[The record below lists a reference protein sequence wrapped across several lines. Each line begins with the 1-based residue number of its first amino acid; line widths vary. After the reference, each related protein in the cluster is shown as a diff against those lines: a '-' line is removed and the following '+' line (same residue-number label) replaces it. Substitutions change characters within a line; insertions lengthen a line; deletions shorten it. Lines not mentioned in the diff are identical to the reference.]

1 MKMKKLAALA
11 LSAVFAL
18 GALTACGGSSS
29 SGSVPAAASG
39 SGSVSGASLKEVN
52 IGLIQLM
59 EHASLDEIRTAIEA
73 GLEAIFG
80 SYNLKNLTK
89 QGAIVGV
96 LAVSQTFIIITSG
109 IDISGGAIAGL
120 GCMTMAMIMN
130 GKGTSMLG
138 IAILANF
145 VVCTLCGFLNGVII
159 FDLKVPA
166 MIATLGTQTIFRGIL
181 KLLCNGN
188 SISFFEPDGA
198 TFVKLF
204 DTIGNYDI
212 FGVLPVLACIWIV
225 VAVVAFLVLRYTV
238 FGRDLFVIGSG
249 IEVARLSGI
258 KVRKT
263 FYLVYSLAGF
273 VYGIA
278 AIMFAGRILRAM
290 PNTGDGYDMDA
301 IAAAVI
307 GGASLAGGRGAITGT
322 FVGTLLMVVI
332 KNAGKAFQINDYIL
346 DVITGA
352 LIIFAVAMDMVKSRK
367 KA

>member
-1 MKMKKLAALA
+1 MSTLTKNKKPNAF
-11 LSAVFAL
+11 VR
-18 GALTACGGSSS
+18 LTKHS
-29 SGSVPAAASG
+29 
-39 SGSVSGASLKEVN
+39 EFT
-52 IGLIQLM
+52 IGLVVIALFLL
-59 EHASLDEIRTAIEA
+59 ATFLTKNF
-73 GLEAIFG
+73 FG

-96 LAVSQTFIIITSG
+96 LAVAQTFIIITSG

-263 FYLVYSLAGF
+263 FYLVYSLA
-273 VYGIA
+273 
-278 AIMFAGRILRAM
+278 
-290 PNTGDGYDMDA
+290 
-301 IAAAVI
+301 VI

>member
-1 MKMKKLAALA
+1 MSTLTKNKKPNAF
-11 LSAVFAL
+11 VR
-18 GALTACGGSSS
+18 LTKHS
-29 SGSVPAAASG
+29 
-39 SGSVSGASLKEVN
+39 EFT
-52 IGLIQLM
+52 IGLVVIALFLL
-59 EHASLDEIRTAIEA
+59 ATFLTKNF
-73 GLEAIFG
+73 FG

-96 LAVSQTFIIITSG
+96 LAVAQTFIIITSG

-198 TFVKLF
+198 TLVKLF

-225 VAVVAFLVLRYTV
+225 VAVIAFLVLRYTV

-249 IEVARLSGI
+249 
-258 KVRKT
+258 
-263 FYLVYSLAGF
+263 
-273 VYGIA
+273 
-278 AIMFAGRILRAM
+278 ILRAM

>member
-1 MKMKKLAALA
+1 M
-11 LSAVFAL
+11 
-18 GALTACGGSSS
+18 
-29 SGSVPAAASG
+29 
-39 SGSVSGASLKEVN
+39 
-52 IGLIQLM
+52 
-59 EHASLDEIRTAIEA
+59 
-73 GLEAIFG
+73 
-80 SYNLKNLTK
+80 
-89 QGAIVGV
+89 
-96 LAVSQTFIIITSG
+96 
-109 IDISGGAIAGL
+109 
-120 GCMTMAMIMN
+120 
-130 GKGTSMLG
+130 
-138 IAILANF
+138 
-145 VVCTLCGFLNGVII
+145 
-159 FDLKVPA
+159 
-166 MIATLGTQTIFRGIL
+166 
-181 KLLCNGN
+181 
-188 SISFFEPDGA
+188 
-198 TFVKLF
+198 
-204 DTIGNYDI
+204 
-212 FGVLPVLACIWIV
+212 LACIWIV
-225 VAVVAFLVLRYTV
+225 VAVIAFLVLRYTV

-273 VYGIA
+273 VY
-278 AIMFAGRILRAM
+278 AGRLLRAM

>member
-1 MKMKKLAALA
+1 MSTLTKNKKPNAF
-11 LSAVFAL
+11 VR
-18 GALTACGGSSS
+18 LTKHS
-29 SGSVPAAASG
+29 
-39 SGSVSGASLKEVN
+39 EFT
-52 IGLIQLM
+52 IGLVVIALFLL
-59 EHASLDEIRTAIEA
+59 ATFLTKNF
-73 GLEAIFG
+73 FG

-96 LAVSQTFIIITSG
+96 LAVAQTFIIITSG
-109 IDISGGAIAGL
+109 IDISGGAI
-120 GCMTMAMIMN
+120 
-130 GKGTSMLG
+130 
-138 IAILANF
+138 
-145 VVCTLCGFLNGVII
+145 LNGVII

-225 VAVVAFLVLRYTV
+225 VAVIAFLVLRYTV

-346 DVITGA
+346 VVITGA

>member
-1 MKMKKLAALA
+1 MSTLTKNKKPNAF
-11 LSAVFAL
+11 VR
-18 GALTACGGSSS
+18 LTKHS
-29 SGSVPAAASG
+29 
-39 SGSVSGASLKEVN
+39 EFT
-52 IGLIQLM
+52 IGLVVIALFLL
-59 EHASLDEIRTAIEA
+59 ATFLTKNF
-73 GLEAIFG
+73 FG

-96 LAVSQTFIIITSG
+96 LAVAQAFIIITSG

-225 VAVVAFLVLRYTV
+225 VAVIAFLVLRYTV

>member
-1 MKMKKLAALA
+1 MSTTTKVKQP
-11 LSAVFAL
+11 
-18 GALTACGGSSS
+18 GALRRLTKHS
-29 SGSVPAAASG
+29 
-39 SGSVSGASLKEVN
+39 EFT
-52 IGLIQLM
+52 IGLVVIVLFLV
-59 EHASLDEIRTAIEA
+59 AA
-73 GLEAIFG
+73 FG
-80 SYNLKNLTK
+80 TSNFLTKYNLMNLTK
-89 QGAIVGV
+89 QGAIIGV
-96 LAVSQTFIIITSG
+96 LAVAQTFIIITSG

-120 GCMTMAMIMN
+120 GCMTMAIMIRD
-130 GKGTSMLG
+130 GSSVGL
-138 IAILANF
+138 AILVNF
-145 VVCTLCGFLNGVII
+145 VVCILCGFLNGVII

-225 VAVVAFLVLRYTV
+225 VAVIAFLVLRYTV